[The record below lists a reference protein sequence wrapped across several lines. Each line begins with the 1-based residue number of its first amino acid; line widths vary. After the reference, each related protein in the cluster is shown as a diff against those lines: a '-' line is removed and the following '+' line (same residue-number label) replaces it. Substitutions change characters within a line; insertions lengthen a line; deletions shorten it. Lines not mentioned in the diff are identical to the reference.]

1 MDSGG
6 IRGSQPADA
15 DTRRIQIHRGLVS
28 DGSTALRM
36 ESSKVVDK
44 QGNNW
49 LTHKGCLRAAHF
61 CIYGGFTMY
70 NRTYIAEKLDTAIKS
85 LTFVRENIKDAPEWM
100 HCTDDD
106 PVKVE
111 IPYALKQL
119 QIITDH
125 MEARDRAAEK
135 EV

>member
-1 MDSGG
+1 
-6 IRGSQPADA
+6 
-15 DTRRIQIHRGLVS
+15 
-28 DGSTALRM
+28 
-36 ESSKVVDK
+36 
-44 QGNNW
+44 
-49 LTHKGCLRAAHF
+49 
-61 CIYGGFTMY
+61 MY

-85 LTFVRENIKDAPEWM
+85 LTFVRENIKNAPEWM